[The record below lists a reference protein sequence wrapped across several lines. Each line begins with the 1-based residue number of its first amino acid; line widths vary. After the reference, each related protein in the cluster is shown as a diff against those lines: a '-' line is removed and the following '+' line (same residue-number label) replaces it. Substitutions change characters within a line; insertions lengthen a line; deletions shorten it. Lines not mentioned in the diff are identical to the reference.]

1 MCSYTEHNAVWSYG
15 KVPHLLADRLIN
27 RIVGAGDA

>member
-1 MCSYTEHNAVWSYG
+1 MLVCRTQCRLVCG
-15 KVPHLLADRLIN
+15 KVPYLQTDRLIN